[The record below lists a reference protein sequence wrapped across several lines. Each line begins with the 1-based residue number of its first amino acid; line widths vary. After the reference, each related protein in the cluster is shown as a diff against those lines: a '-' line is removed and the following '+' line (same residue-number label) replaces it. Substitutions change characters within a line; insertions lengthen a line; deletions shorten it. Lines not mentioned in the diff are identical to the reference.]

1 MKFIHAGDVHLGNPF
16 SGLDKQLPFT
26 LKKTVQTATIKAFE
40 QLIDDA
46 ISAEVDFI
54 LFPGDLYNSAENSP
68 FIQEVV
74 SKQFKRLSDVNI
86 DVFLSFGNHDFEAD
100 TRNHLPCPNNIHVF
114 HQEVETKIKILH
126 SGEKVALTGFSYQTQ
141 RQTEKIIDDFP
152 SKGDTDYQI
161 GLYHGAL
168 GVAGDPYAPFSL
180 SDMLQKNYD
189 YWALG
194 HIHIRQTLNEQPFIG
209 YSGVLQGLNRK
220 ETGDKGYYLVHS
232 ENQRLIPEFKNIAPI
247 NWNSTT
253 ISSMTDETDLIDQ
266 IISLKNDKITFW
278 SITITA
284 QIDATIIERINSG
297 VTLDKIRDQLPTN
310 MWVVRLSVANAGQLS
325 LVSDNIDQ
333 QYWTG
338 ALDKVFEE
346 SNITDYL
353 PSQVPVFIREH
364 FMSDDGQE
372 ELQNAM
378 EQLIAERRQ
387 NNED

>member
-16 SGLDKQLPFT
+16 SGLDKQLPFA

-46 ISAEVDFI
+46 ISAEVDFV

-74 SKQFKRLSDVNI
+74 SKQFQRLSDVNI

-100 TRNHLPCPNNIHVF
+100 TRNHLPWPNNIHVF
-114 HQEVETKIKILH
+114 PQEVETKIKILH

-141 RQTEKIIDDFP
+141 RQTEKIIDEFP
-152 SKGDTDYQI
+152 SKGNVDYQI

-168 GVAGDPYAPFSL
+168 GVDGDPYAPFSL

-247 NWNSTT
+247 NWNSMT
-253 ISSMTDETDLIDQ
+253 ISSMTDEADLIDQ

-284 QIDATIIERINSG
+284 QIDATIIERINGG
-297 VTLDKIRDQLPTN
+297 VTLDKIRDQLSTN
-310 MWVVRLSVANAGQLS
+310 MWVVRLSVANSGQLS

-338 ALDKVFEE
+338 ALEKVFEE
-346 SNITDYL
+346 SNITNYL

-364 FMSDDGQE
+364 FMSGDGQE

>member
-16 SGLDKQLPFT
+16 SGLDKQLPFA

-46 ISAEVDFI
+46 ISTEVDFV

-74 SKQFKRLSDVNI
+74 SKQFQRLSDVNI

-100 TRNHLPCPNNIHVF
+100 TRNHLPWPNNIHVF
-114 HQEVETKIKILH
+114 PQEVETKIKILH

-152 SKGDTDYQI
+152 SKGDADYQI

-168 GVAGDPYAPFSL
+168 GVDGEPYAPFSL

-232 ENQRLIPEFKNIAPI
+232 ENQRLIPEFKNIASI
-247 NWNSTT
+247 NWNSMT
-253 ISSMTDETDLIDQ
+253 ISSMIDEADLIDQ
-266 IISLKNDKITFW
+266 IISLKNEKITFW

-284 QIDATIIERINSG
+284 QIDATIIERINGG

-310 MWVVRLSVANAGQLS
+310 MWVVRLSVANSGQSS

-338 ALDKVFEE
+338 ALEKVFEE
-346 SNITDYL
+346 SNITNYL

>member
-16 SGLDKQLPFT
+16 SGLDKQLPFA

-46 ISAEVDFI
+46 ISTEVDFV

-74 SKQFKRLSDVNI
+74 SKQFQRLSDVNI

-100 TRNHLPCPNNIHVF
+100 TRNHLPWPNNIHVF
-114 HQEVETKIKILH
+114 PQEVETKIKILH

-152 SKGDTDYQI
+152 SKGDADYQI

-247 NWNSTT
+247 NWNSMT
-253 ISSMTDETDLIDQ
+253 ISSMTDEADLIDQ

-338 ALDKVFEE
+338 ALEKVFEE
-346 SNITDYL
+346 SNITNYL

>member
-16 SGLDKQLPFT
+16 SGLDKQLPFA

-46 ISAEVDFI
+46 ISTEVDFV

-74 SKQFKRLSDVNI
+74 SKQFQRLSDVNI

-100 TRNHLPCPNNIHVF
+100 TRNHLPWPNNIHVF
-114 HQEVETKIKILH
+114 PQEVDTKIKILH

-152 SKGDTDYQI
+152 SKGDVDYQI

-168 GVAGDPYAPFSL
+168 GVVGEPYAPFSL

-247 NWNSTT
+247 NWNSMT
-253 ISSMTDETDLIDQ
+253 ISSMIDEADLIDQ
-266 IISLKNDKITFW
+266 IISLKNEKITFW

-284 QIDATIIERINSG
+284 QIDATIIERINGG

-338 ALDKVFEE
+338 ALEKVFEE
-346 SNITDYL
+346 SNITNYL

-378 EQLIAERRQ
+378 ERLIAERRQ

>member
-46 ISAEVDFI
+46 ISAEVDFV

-100 TRNHLPCPNNIHVF
+100 TRNHLPWPNNIHVF

-220 ETGDKGYYLVHS
+220 EIGDKGYYLVHS

-297 VTLDKIRDQLPTN
+297 VTLDKLRDQLPTN
-310 MWVVRLSVANAGQLS
+310 MWVVRLSVANARQLS

>member
-16 SGLDKQLPFT
+16 SGLDKQLPFA

-46 ISAEVDFI
+46 ISTEVDFV

-74 SKQFKRLSDVNI
+74 SKQFQRLSDVNI

-100 TRNHLPCPNNIHVF
+100 ARNHLPWPNNIHVF
-114 HQEVETKIKILH
+114 PQEVETKIQILH

-152 SKGDTDYQI
+152 SKGDADYQI

-194 HIHIRQTLNEQPFIG
+194 HIHVRQTLNEQPFIG

-220 ETGDKGYYLVHS
+220 ETGGKGYYLVHS
-232 ENQRLIPEFKNIAPI
+232 ENQRLIPEFRNIAPI
-247 NWNSTT
+247 NWNSMT
-253 ISSMTDETDLIDQ
+253 ISSMTDEADLIDQ
-266 IISLKNDKITFW
+266 IISLKNDKTTFW
-278 SITITA
+278 SITIAA
-284 QIDATIIERINSG
+284 QIDATIIERINGG

-338 ALDKVFEE
+338 ALEKVFEE
-346 SNITDYL
+346 SNITNYL

>member
-1 MKFIHAGDVHLGNPF
+1 
-16 SGLDKQLPFT
+16 
-26 LKKTVQTATIKAFE
+26 
-40 QLIDDA
+40 
-46 ISAEVDFI
+46 
-54 LFPGDLYNSAENSP
+54 
-68 FIQEVV
+68 
-74 SKQFKRLSDVNI
+74 
-86 DVFLSFGNHDFEAD
+86 
-100 TRNHLPCPNNIHVF
+100 
-114 HQEVETKIKILH
+114 EVETKIKILH

-278 SITITA
+278 SITITT

-297 VTLDKIRDQLPTN
+297 VTLDKLRDQLPTN
-310 MWVVRLSVANAGQLS
+310 MWVVRLSVANARQLS

>member
-16 SGLDKQLPFT
+16 SGLDKQLPFA

-46 ISAEVDFI
+46 ISTEVDFV

-74 SKQFKRLSDVNI
+74 SKQFQRLSDVNI

-100 TRNHLPCPNNIHVF
+100 TRNHLPWPNNIHVF
-114 HQEVETKIKILH
+114 PQEVETKIKILH

-152 SKGDTDYQI
+152 SKGDADYQI

-168 GVAGDPYAPFSL
+168 GVAGEPYAPFSL

-232 ENQRLIPEFKNIAPI
+232 ENQRLIPEFKNIASI
-247 NWNSTT
+247 NWNSMT
-253 ISSMTDETDLIDQ
+253 ISSMIDEADLIDQ
-266 IISLKNDKITFW
+266 IISLKNEKTTFW

-284 QIDATIIERINSG
+284 QIDATIIERINGG

-310 MWVVRLSVANAGQLS
+310 MWVVRLSVANSGQSS

-338 ALDKVFEE
+338 ALEKVFEE
-346 SNITDYL
+346 SNITNYL

>member
-16 SGLDKQLPFT
+16 SGLDKQLPFA

-46 ISAEVDFI
+46 ISTEVDFV

-74 SKQFKRLSDVNI
+74 SKQFQRLSDVNI

-100 TRNHLPCPNNIHVF
+100 TRNHLPWPNNIHVF
-114 HQEVETKIKILH
+114 PQEVETKIKILH

-152 SKGDTDYQI
+152 SKGDADYQI

-168 GVAGDPYAPFSL
+168 GVAGEPYAPFSL

-189 YWALG
+189 YLALG

-232 ENQRLIPEFKNIAPI
+232 ENQRLIPEFKNIASI
-247 NWNSTT
+247 NWNSMT
-253 ISSMTDETDLIDQ
+253 ISSMIDEADLIDQ
-266 IISLKNDKITFW
+266 IISLKNEKITFW

-284 QIDATIIERINSG
+284 QIDATIIERINGG

-310 MWVVRLSVANAGQLS
+310 MWVVRLSVANSGQSS

-338 ALDKVFEE
+338 ALEKVFEE
-346 SNITDYL
+346 SNITNYL

>member
-46 ISAEVDFI
+46 ISAEVDFV

-100 TRNHLPCPNNIHVF
+100 TRNHLPWPNNIHVF
-114 HQEVETKIKILH
+114 DQEVETKIKILH
-126 SGEKVALTGFSYQTQ
+126 SEEKVALTGFSYQTQ

-220 ETGDKGYYLVHS
+220 EIGDKGYYLVHS

-278 SITITA
+278 SITITT

>member
-16 SGLDKQLPFT
+16 SGLDKQLPFM

-74 SKQFKRLSDVNI
+74 SKQFQRLSDMKI

-100 TRNHLPCPNNIHVF
+100 TRNHLPWPSNIHVF
-114 HQEVETKIKILH
+114 NQEVETKIKVLH

-141 RQTEKIIDDFP
+141 RQTEKIIDSFP
-152 SKGDTDYQI
+152 SKGDVDYQI

-168 GVAGDPYAPFSL
+168 GVVGNPYAPFSV

-194 HIHIRQTLNEQPFIG
+194 HIHIRQTLNKQPFIG

-232 ENQRLIPEFKNIAPI
+232 ENQRLMPEFKRVAQI
-247 NWNSTT
+247 NWDSAT
-253 ISSMTDETDLIDQ
+253 ISSMTDEADLIDQ
-266 IISLKNDKITFW
+266 IINLKNDKITFW

-310 MWVVRLSVANAGQLS
+310 MWVVRLNVANAGQLS
-325 LVSDNIDQ
+325 LVTDNIDQ
-333 QYWTG
+333 QYWTD
-338 ALDKVFEE
+338 AMNKVFEA
-346 SNITDYL
+346 SNIINYL
-353 PSQVPVFIREH
+353 PNQVPVFIREY

-378 EQLIAERRQ
+378 KQLIAERRQ